1 MWVAQWQY
9 FHRWR
14 SLHFCTLFIQ
24 GLVALIIPLHSLLR
38 EFSLTHTHGLP
49 DYQRYVCFYFEASFL
64 RSCSWVQGAY
74 CSASVWLEVVL
85 KPPVPVPACTLC
97 IYFIFLCGT
106 WKWFQSVLFR
116 LLLATYSPLL
126 LCYISSPQSCLC
138 CQEGSSW
145 LSIPMFFLLNFW
157 LLYCLTHCCQNL
169 VAIGILI
176 ALYQDHHCF
185 QQHPRH
191 RIHHVLFQIRSLSSV
206 RTIVVCLS
214 IPDWS
219 SMPLNKSSECS
230 LLQEWHFCS
239 MTIIRHWGRM
249 VAPILLGLTLLA
261 WDS

>member
-106 WKWFQSVLFR
+106 WKWFQSAPCPVQITTGYIQSTTSVLHFQPPK
-116 LLLATYSPLL
+116 LPMLPGGLFLVVYS
-126 LCYISSPQSCLC
+126 YV
-138 CQEGSSW
+138 
-145 LSIPMFFLLNFW
+145 LSVKL
-157 LLYCLTHCCQNL
+157 
-169 VAIGILI
+169 LI
-176 ALYQDHHCF
+176 ALLSY
-185 QQHPRH
+185 
-191 RIHHVLFQIRSLSSV
+191 SL
-206 RTIVVCLS
+206 L
-214 IPDWS
+214 P
-219 SMPLNKSSECS
+219 KSCSYWHFNCS
-230 LLQEWHFCS
+230 LPRSPLFS
-239 MTIIRHWGRM
+239 T
-249 VAPILLGLTLLA
+249 T
-261 WDS
+261 S